1 MRFLISGVFGKGRAL
16 FPVMAAVWL
25 GFFARM
31 ASAAPA
37 PIPPGDPPPLP
48 QKPIGVTVD
57 LPSSEVLTLL
67 QRIEARHG
75 KLKSLLVEFEQSR
88 VSKDFDYET
97 RAKGKLW
104 LKMPGNLRCDQ
115 DRLDSST
122 APLDPSTM
130 LFTEDTFYYYVPS
143 LKQVDKYTY
152 STKEQAREFFKTLL
166 LGFGLSSQEILESY
180 QVKPAPASLD
190 AATSGTEGLVF
201 TPIREDVARDYSAIT
216 VWFSKKD
223 LLPKVVLLRQPSGD
237 DTTLKV
243 RKVVL
248 DSAEVKDDMFRPVF
262 PKGTDTIEH

>member
-16 FPVMAAVWL
+16 FPVMAVVWL
-25 GFFARM
+25 GLFTRM
-31 ASAAPA
+31 ASGAPTQSPA
-37 PIPPGDPPPLP
+37 NDPPPLP
-48 QKPIGVTVD
+48 QKPTGVTVD
-57 LPSSEVLTLL
+57 LPSSEVLTQLH
-67 QRIEARHG
+67 RIEARHG
-75 KLKSLLVEFEQSR
+75 KLKSLLVEFDQSR

-97 RAKGKLW
+97 RSNGKLC
-104 LKMPGNLRCDQ
+104 LKMPGNLRCDY
-115 DRLDSST
+115 DR
-122 APLDPSTM
+122 PDPSTV
-130 LFTEDTFYYYVPS
+130 LFTEDTFYHYVPS

-180 QVKPAPASLD
+180 QVKAAPASSD
-190 AATSGTEGLVF
+190 TATSGTEGLVF
-201 TPIREDVARDYSAIT
+201 TPMREEVARDYSEIT

-248 DSAEVKDDMFRPVF
+248 DSAAVKDDMFRPVF
-262 PKGTDTIEH
+262 PKGTETIEH